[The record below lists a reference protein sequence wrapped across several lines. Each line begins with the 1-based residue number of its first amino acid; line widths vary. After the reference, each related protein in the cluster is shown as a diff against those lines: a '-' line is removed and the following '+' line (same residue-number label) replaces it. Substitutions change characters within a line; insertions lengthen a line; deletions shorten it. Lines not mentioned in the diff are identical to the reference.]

1 MPLKSRQLFLNQ
13 LTEEDCETLL
23 HDWRFVGREKQQQP
37 TGSWQTWML
46 MAGRGWGKTRTGAEF
61 IKARVESGEG
71 RRIALVGR
79 TAADARDV
87 MIEGES
93 GLLNISPPWNM
104 PRYEPSKRRLTWP
117 NGAIAVA
124 YSADKPDQLRGP
136 QHDTAWLDEL
146 ASWRYMDAY
155 DQLQFGLRLGHPRQI
170 ITTTPRPIEIIRQL
184 LRDPHTVTTI
194 GSTLENRDNLAPH
207 ALRRLLE
214 RYAGTRIGRQ
224 ELEAELL
231 DDAPGA
237 LWNRKLLDETRVRST
252 PELKRIVVAIDP
264 AVSVG
269 EDANETGIIVAGL
282 GENGHGYILDDLTND
297 GKPSEWASIAIAA
310 YNRYMAD
317 RIIGEANNGGDMI
330 ENTIRT
336 VRDDQDRPIGRDVSY
351 KKIHASRGKVARA
364 EPVVSLYEQGRVHH
378 VGVFPQLEDQ
388 QCQWIQGDPSPD
400 RLDAAVWAITELMV
414 SGSYTEPIT
423 IVTRG
428 YGKRSWR

>member
-1 MPLKSRQLFLNQ
+1 MPKKSRQAFLSQ
-13 LTEEDCETLL
+13 LTDEECEALL
-23 HDWRFVGREKQQQP
+23 YDWSFVGRPKQQP
-37 TGSWQTWML
+37 PSGAWQTWMI
-46 MAGRGWGKTRTGAEF
+46 MAGRGWGKTRAGAEF
-61 IKARVESGEG
+61 IKLRVESGQA

-93 GLLNISPPWNM
+93 GLIAVSPPWNK
-104 PRYEPSKRRLTWP
+104 PKYEPSKRRLTWP

-124 YSADKPDQLRGP
+124 FSADKPDQLRGP

-155 DQLQFGLRLGHPRQI
+155 DQLQFGLRLGKPRQI
-170 ITTTPRPIEIIRQL
+170 ITTTPRPIEIVRQL
-184 LRDPHTVTTI
+184 IKDPDVVVTV

-207 ALRRLLE
+207 ALKRLLE

-224 ELEAELL
+224 ELEAEIL

-237 LWNRKLLDETRVRST
+237 LWNRALIERNRVRSS
-252 PELKRIVVAIDP
+252 PDLVRIVVAIDP

-282 GENGHGYILDDLTND
+282 GSDGHGYVIDDVTSD
-297 GKPSEWASIAIAA
+297 GTPNEWASTAIAA
-310 YNRYMAD
+310 YTRYMAD
-317 RIIGEANNGGDMI
+317 RIIGESNNGGDMI
-330 ENTIRT
+330 EHTIRT
-336 VRDDQDRPIGRDVSY
+336 VRDDADRPIGRDISY
-351 KKIHASRGKVARA
+351 KKIYASRGKVARA

-378 VGVFPQLEDQ
+378 VGAFPELEDQ

-400 RLDAAVWAITELMV
+400 RLDAVVWALTELMV
-414 SGSYTEPIT
+414 SGGSGERIS
-423 IVTRG
+423 IVTQG
-428 YGKRSWR
+428 YGKRKW